1 MYHVAGC
8 PNQVWGLQAHCLLSK
23 GLVTTSCST
32 SHNSCF
38 FPKTFESHLAGR
50 PHQKKMAQVERAKKL
65 EAKVFIKSSW
75 ARLRVRVFSQIFTH
89 RLKRTLRWPKMQC
102 QDVKVLTIP
111 WNQLMME
118 IFGVRYVVFLKLRLV
133 SRLSRL
139 VIHISNGLTQV
150 CDCIM
155 NSGAQAQAHLN
166 GTKHRHRM
174 DKVRM

>member
-1 MYHVAGC
+1 M
-8 PNQVWGLQAHCLLSK
+8 
-23 GLVTTSCST
+23 
-32 SHNSCF
+32 
-38 FPKTFESHLAGR
+38 AGR

-75 ARLRVRVFSQIFTH
+75 ARLRVRVFFTNIYPQIKEDTEMAKNAMPGREGPDNPLESTDDGNIRCKVVLLQLRFVP
-89 RLKRTLRWPKMQC
+89 RL
-102 QDVKVLTIP
+102 
-111 WNQLMME
+111 
-118 IFGVRYVVFLKLRLV
+118 G
-133 SRLSRL
+133 RL

-174 DKVRM
+174 DKVRI